1 MNPKKRLQN
10 EETQIDVNF
19 HQDVNHS
26 SQFQGLYL
34 TKISREMLL
43 TFYFGIRKPKYIL
56 YLMYNDTHCLK
67 IQTTCPIF
75 RKDNLGFLFQKI
87 VKAFSGAF
95 SRAQTFYF

>member
-1 MNPKKRLQN
+1 MNPKKRLRN

-75 RKDNLGFLFQKI
+75 RKDNLSFLFQKI

>member
-1 MNPKKRLQN
+1 MNPKKRLRN

-34 TKISREMLL
+34 TKILREMLL
-43 TFYFGIRKPKYIL
+43 TFYFGIRKPKYIFF
-56 YLMYNDTHCLK
+56 CLK
-67 IQTTCPIF
+67 MQTTCPMYLEKIIWVSYS
-75 RKDNLGFLFQKI
+75 KKI

>member
-43 TFYFGIRKPKYIL
+43 TFYFGIRK
-56 YLMYNDTHCLK
+56 
-67 IQTTCPIF
+67 
-75 RKDNLGFLFQKI
+75 R
-87 VKAFSGAF
+87 
-95 SRAQTFYF
+95 

>member
-1 MNPKKRLQN
+1 MNPKKRLRN

-43 TFYFGIRKPKYIL
+43 TFYFGIRKPKYIFF
-56 YLMYNDTHCLK
+56 CLK
-67 IQTTCPIF
+67 MQTTCPIF